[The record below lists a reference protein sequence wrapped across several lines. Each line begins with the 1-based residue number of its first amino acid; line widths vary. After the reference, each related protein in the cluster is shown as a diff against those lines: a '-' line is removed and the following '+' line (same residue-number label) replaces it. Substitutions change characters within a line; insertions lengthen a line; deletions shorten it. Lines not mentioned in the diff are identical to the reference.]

1 MASFNRVILLGNL
14 TRDPETRQTQ
24 SGTIICKFSIAV
36 NRSFQGQDGTSRDEV
51 CYVEVECFGR
61 TAENVARFFA
71 KGKPI
76 LVEGRL
82 RQDSWEDKN
91 TPGLK
96 RTKHLVVLERFEFV
110 GGRSDSDSSYS
121 SNSYE
126 SSSPSTRQAPAPS
139 RARDTSDDLED
150 DDVPF

>member
-1 MASFNRVILLGNL
+1 MASFNKVILIGNL

-24 SGTIICKFSIAV
+24 SGMMIAKFAIAV
-36 NRSFQGQDGTSRDEV
+36 NRSFSGQDGASREEV
-51 CYVEVECFGR
+51 CYVDIECFGR
-61 TAENVARFFA
+61 TAENVARFFSR
-71 KGKPI
+71 GRPI

-96 RTKHLVVLERFEFV
+96 RTKMIVVLERFEFV
-110 GGRSDSDSSYS
+110 GGRNDSDSSYS

-126 SSSPSTRQAPAPS
+126 SSSPSVRQAPAPS
-139 RARDTSDDLED
+139 RANDTADDLED